1 MLLEKQETHKNVWS
15 ILRITA
21 TNAFTGIV
29 SQFKFRLLKSIVR
42 LTKLDMIT
50 KLNRK
55 IAADLCYNGI
65 EFPVTEKDYDKV
77 KVTNNICINVLG
89 CQNGLAYPLCLS
101 SEKFEDQIDL
111 LLMVDASNKRYIYI
125 TDFNRL
131 MYNKTKHKE
140 KKIVDIVFNVLVE
153 WNEMLMKGKDLF
165 RY

>member
-15 ILRITA
+15 ILRIIA

-55 IAADLCYNGI
+55 IAADLYYNGI

-153 WNEMLMKGKDLF
+153 WNEMLMKVKDLF